1 MTENIPTRRRLRS
14 DGARRRLSTNIFLL
28 SAGVAL
34 VLFFGWLGIGAPGD
48 REMVVLAL
56 TVVVAGVGVWFVAP
70 EFYEV
75 NWMRMLVIEFFA
87 AGTLVVLS
95 YRLVFDLLSVHAG
108 PHRSYPFLTWLLA
121 ALILQVITAGA
132 AVAVLS
138 RTTVVRIRR
147 IMVVFG
153 VTGLAVA
160 ITAASTY
167 ALDLGYTVE
176 RWGLVTVWAAFGFYP
191 VLAVPT
197 YALLSGIVG
206 WGWALT
212 LRTHKVAHA
221 AGPLLFAAVLVA
233 VFNYSVVRD
242 PFRGLAV
249 LAIVLGVWGY
259 LFAKYPEFDP
269 MVTTVPQRILDQGN
283 ET

>member
-1 MTENIPTRRRLRS
+1 M
-14 DGARRRLSTNIFLL
+14 FFL

-34 VLFFGWLGIGAPGD
+34 VLFFVWLGFDAPGD
-48 REMVVLAL
+48 REVVVLAL

-75 NWMRMLVIEFFA
+75 RWMRMLVIEFFA
-87 AGTLVVLS
+87 AGILVVLA
-95 YRLVFDLLSVHAG
+95 YRLVFDLVSVPAG
-108 PHRSYPFLTWLLA
+108 PHRSYSFLTWLLA
-121 ALILQVITAGA
+121 ALVLQMITFGA
-132 AVAVLS
+132 AIAVLS
-138 RTTVVRIRR
+138 RTSVIRIRR

-176 RWGLVTVWAAFGFYP
+176 RWGLVTVWAGFGFYP
-191 VLAVPT
+191 ALAIPT

-206 WGWALT
+206 WGWALA
-212 LRTHKVAHA
+212 LRTRKVAYA
-221 AGPLLFAAVLVA
+221 AAPLLFAGVLVG

-242 PFRGLAV
+242 PFRGIAV
-249 LAIVLGVWGY
+249 LAAALGVWGY
-259 LFAKYPEFDP
+259 LFAKHPENAP
-269 MVTTVPQRILDQGN
+269 MVATMPQGILNQGIQ
-283 ET
+283 T

>member
-1 MTENIPTRRRLRS
+1 MTEKMPPGRRLRP
-14 DGARRRLSTNIFLL
+14 DGAARRLNADMFFL

-34 VLFFGWLGIGAPGD
+34 LLFFVWLAFDAPGD
-48 REMVVLAL
+48 REVVVLAL
-56 TVVVAGVGVWFVAP
+56 TIVIAGVGVWFVAP

-87 AGTLVVLS
+87 AGTLVVLA
-95 YRLVFDLLSVHAG
+95 YRMVFDLVSVPAG
-108 PHRSYPFLTWLLA
+108 PHRSYAFLTWLLA
-121 ALILQVITAGA
+121 ALLLQMITFGA

-138 RTTVVRIRR
+138 RTSIVRIRR

-167 ALDLGYTVE
+167 ALDLGYTAE

-191 VLAVPT
+191 VLAIPT

-212 LRTHKVAHA
+212 LRTRKVAYA
-221 AGPLLFAAVLVA
+221 AGPLLLAAGLIG

-249 LAIVLGVWGY
+249 LAVVLVLWSY
-259 LFAKYPEFDP
+259 LFAKNPEFDA
-269 MVTTVPQRILDQGN
+269 MVPTMPQEHRRA
-283 ET
+283 

>member
-1 MTENIPTRRRLRS
+1 M
-14 DGARRRLSTNIFLL
+14 FLL
-28 SAGVAL
+28 SGGVAL
-34 VLFFGWLGIGAPGD
+34 ILFFVWLAIDAPGD

-75 NWMRMLVIEFFA
+75 HWMRMLVIEFFA
-87 AGTLVVLS
+87 VGTLVVLA

-108 PHRSYPFLTWLLA
+108 PHRSYSFLTWLLA
-121 ALILQVITAGA
+121 ALVLQMITFGA
-132 AVAVLS
+132 AVGVLS
-138 RTTVVRIRR
+138 RTSLVRIRR

-176 RWGLVTVWAAFGFYP
+176 RWGLVTVWTAFGFYP
-191 VLAVPT
+191 VLAIPT

-212 LRTHKVAHA
+212 LRTRKVAYA
-221 AGPLLFAAVLVA
+221 AGPLLLAAVLVG

-242 PFRGLAV
+242 PFLGLAV
-249 LAIVLGVWGY
+249 LAVVLGGWGY
-259 LFAKYPEFDP
+259 LFARSPENAP
-269 MVTTVPQRILDQGN
+269 MVPTMPPGILNQGN